1 MIILRI
7 GCHCVS
13 SRGEETFTGNIH
25 RGAEVCMMR
34 ADVTAMFYLVE
45 STIYNWRN
53 RYLQSIVKEVIA
65 DLICDVLS
73 TWENV
78 YLL

>member
-13 SRGEETFTGNIH
+13 SRGEATFTGNIH
-25 RGAEVCMMR
+25 RSAEACMMR
-34 ADVTAMFYLVE
+34 ADVTAMF
-45 STIYNWRN
+45 
-53 RYLQSIVKEVIA
+53 RYLRSIVKEVIA